1 MSHKTRLTIVNHE
14 YSCTALQLLLK
25 VGKLLI
31 LYIAAAQPKLFLLF
45 FFLASFKCTQY
56 YKFNFKLFESV
67 CKRDLIIPECAG
79 PSFSISQ

>member
-45 FFLASFKCTQY
+45 FFLPPLNVHNITNLILSCLNQ
-56 YKFNFKLFESV
+56 SV
-67 CKRDLIIPECAG
+67 KEI
-79 PSFSISQ
+79 